1 MFLWFVNLYG
11 GSHVFFDRCF
21 VIIMS
26 GSAVR
31 IAYFNKL
38 K

>member
-26 GSAVR
+26 GALR